1 MIVRAA
7 NRHYAPPETLSLN
20 PCRCHVWYPN
30 RTGKPQI
37 PDSRS
42 ASILLGMSLI
52 LNTTFLPNP
61 GRLQKHKSPRA
72 VLGSAPTSAD
82 PASPDRP
89 ERPQILDNS
98 SASIP
103 LGMSLIP
110 NTRFLPNPGRLQKNE
125 PRAGLRSVPTSA
137 SPGSPSLLEK
147 PQILESSS
155 ASIPP
160 RIRLIPNTTFLP
172 NPGRLQKNEPRAG
185 LRSAPTSADPGS
197 PGRPERPQILKNSSA
212 RMPPRISLIL
222 NTTFLPNPGRLQ
234 KYKSRGRCTVTRKN
248 RMGADQWAE

>member
-1 MIVRAA
+1 MIARAA
-7 NRHYAPPETLSLN
+7 HRDAAAPPKSPFLSSHR
-20 PCRCHVWYPN
+20 CRLWQRN
-30 RTGKPQI
+30 RPEKPQTLNTGT
-37 PDSRS
+37 
-42 ASILLGMSLI
+42 ASIPPRISLI

-61 GRLQKHKSPRA
+61 GRLQKNKSLRA
-72 VLGSAPTSAD
+72 AFRSTPFS
-82 PASPDRP
+82 ASPGSQSL
-89 ERPQILDNS
+89 PQTLESS

-103 LGMSLIP
+103 PRISLIP

-147 PQILESSS
+147 PQISESRS

-160 RIRLIPNTTFLP
+160 RISLILNTTFLP

-185 LRSAPTSADPGS
+185 LRSALLSTAPGS
-197 PGRPERPQILKNSSA
+197 PARPEKPQIPNRATA
-212 RMPPRISLIL
+212 RIPPRNSLIP

-248 RMGADQWAE
+248 RIGANQWTE